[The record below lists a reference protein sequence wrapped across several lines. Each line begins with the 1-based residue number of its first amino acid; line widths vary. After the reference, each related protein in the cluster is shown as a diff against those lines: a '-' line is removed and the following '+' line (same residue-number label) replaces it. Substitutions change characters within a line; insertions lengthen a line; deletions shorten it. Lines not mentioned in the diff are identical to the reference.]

1 MSTKRRSPII
11 SFAAASIAG
20 IAVGAAGLALA
31 QPAGAQRAQGQYT
44 MVGARSQ
51 GAAAKAVYIIDSQNR
66 EMIAVRWNQGQ
77 NRIDGLG
84 YRNLAVDADA
94 QGRSR

>member
-1 MSTKRRSPII
+1 MSTKRRRSVITV
-11 SFAAASIAG
+11 AAAGLAG
-20 IAVGAAGLALA
+20 VLIGAAGLAVA
-31 QPAGAQRAQGQYT
+31 QPANAPRAQGQYT

-51 GAAAKAVYIIDSQNR
+51 GTAAKAIYIIDSQNR

-77 NRIDGLG
+77 NRLDGLG